1 MAGTRTEGPLS
12 TRPTFFATPA
22 AFRAWLVRNHATA
35 SELLVGFHKRSS
47 GKPSMTWPESVD
59 EALCFGWIDG
69 VRRSVDEESY
79 TIRFSP
85 RRPTSVWSAVNV
97 KRVEALKEAGRLTP
111 AGLAAYEKRRE
122 NRSGIYAYEQR
133 TAELPDVYARPFR
146 RNQAAWRF
154 FEAQP
159 PGYRKTMM
167 WWIVSAKQEVT
178 REKRL
183 AKLIEECAAGRRML

>member
-1 MAGTRTEGPLS
+1 
-12 TRPTFFATPA
+12 
-22 AFRAWLVRNHATA
+22 
-35 SELLVGFHKRSS
+35 
-47 GKPSMTWPESVD
+47 MTWPESVD

-85 RRPTSVWSAVNV
+85 RRPTSVWSTVNV
-97 KRVEALKEAGRLTP
+97 KRVEVLKEAGRLTP

-133 TAELPDVYARPFR
+133 TAELPEVYARPFR
-146 RNQAAWRF
+146 RNRAAWTF

-159 PGYRKTMM
+159 AGYRKTMM
-167 WWIVSAKQEVT
+167 WWIVSAKQEAT

>member
-1 MAGTRTEGPLS
+1 MPGRV
-12 TRPTFFATPA
+12 PTFFATA
-22 AFRAWLVRNHATA
+22 RAVRVWLEKNHGTA
-35 SELLVGFHKRSS
+35 SELLVGFYKRGS
-47 GKPSMTWPESVD
+47 GRPSLTWPESVD

-69 VRRSVDEESY
+69 VRRSLGAESY

-85 RRPTSVWSAVNV
+85 RRQGSIWSEVNR
-97 KRVEALKEAGRLTP
+97 KRVEVLKDEGRMTA

-133 TAELPDVYARPFR
+133 TAELPEVYARPFR
-146 RNQAAWRF
+146 RNRAAWAF

-167 WWIVSAKQEVT
+167 WWIVSAKQEAT

-183 AKLIEECAAGRRML
+183 AKLIEECAAGRRMR